1 MQHRHTR
8 GYLMLTAIVYGAIF
22 LSVLGALSSYV
33 LSENKLQSASTSKS
47 RGLAMA
53 EAGLEYYRWHL
64 AHFTSDLQNGT
75 GSAGPYSIPFN
86 DPEGGQT
93 GTITLSILGNQS
105 CGEITSV
112 DITSTGTPVEDA
124 RGKRT
129 VMARYAKPTVARFSY
144 ILNDSVWAGD
154 DRTILG
160 PYHSNGGIRMD
171 GTVNS
176 PVTSSLSTW
185 LCTSSFG
192 CSPSRTKAGVWGD
205 GNNQNLWS
213 YPKPQVDFDAISANF
228 SSLKTK
234 ATTYGKF
241 FATNGSATSNGPG
254 YHLIFNTD
262 GTLTVKKV
270 SAVYTN
276 LDSVPVYDSSA
287 GSESDY
293 TRIKNE
299 SLLGT
304 YTLPSDCG
312 LIYVEDNIWVEGTIT
327 KKITLVA
334 ADAAHSGVVPDVVL
348 LDDIVYQ
355 SYDGTD
361 GLTLIAEGNVL
372 ISPLSP
378 FDMTLNGIFIAQTG
392 AFGRNLYDCPGS
404 YEPKG
409 TLTILG
415 TTVSNKRTG
424 TKWVN
429 GCGWSGDAGYQTRTD
444 AYDRRL
450 ATDPPPFTPFTSTD
464 YTFVDWREK

>member
-1 MQHRHTR
+1 
-8 GYLMLTAIVYGAIF
+8 MLTAIVYGAIF